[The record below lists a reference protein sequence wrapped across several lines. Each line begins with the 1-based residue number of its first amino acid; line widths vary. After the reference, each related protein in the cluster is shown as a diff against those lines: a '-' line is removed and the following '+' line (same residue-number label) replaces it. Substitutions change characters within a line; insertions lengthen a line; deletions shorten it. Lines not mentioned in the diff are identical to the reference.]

1 MSKYER
7 DWHFW
12 VAFMVGLFFGLLV
25 AAIILRCFL

>member
-12 VAFMVGLFFGLLV
+12 VAFMMGLSVGLLV
-25 AAIILRCFL
+25 TALVLRCVL